1 MVPRSGPRRS
11 VNEAL
16 CPDCA
21 FPCSRAPDRGL
32 RTLAQPP
39 PQPGGGLLERVCP
52 VEQLSIVP
60 RSLAGGLVPRLP
72 GGDVTEKRSLRD
84 VGAAGRASLR
94 GVFCRVVLN
103 KWVCGGNLEPKTP
116 GDSLGRAHAGQPP
129 GPLPVL
135 CAQRHRRLRHS
146 QPVPPVLAPHRRGHV
161 THTMRLGRGYG
172 TRASPAGPAHTKPR
186 RL

>member
-1 MVPRSGPRRS
+1 MVPRPGPRRS
-11 VNEAL
+11 VSEAL
-16 CPDCA
+16 CPDCV
-21 FPCSRAPDRGL
+21 FPYSQAPGRGL

-39 PQPGGGLLERVCP
+39 PQPGGGL
-52 VEQLSIVP
+52 VP
-60 RSLAGGLVPRLP
+60 RHP
-72 GGDVTEKRSLRD
+72 GGDVTEKRRLRD

-129 GPLPVL
+129 GPLPTL
-135 CAQRHRRLRHS
+135 CAQRHRRLRPS
-146 QPVPPVLAPHRRGHV
+146 QPCLPSSRPIDGGRATL
-161 THTMRLGRGYG
+161 TMRLGRGYG
-172 TRASPAGPAHTKPR
+172 TRASPAGPAHAKPR